1 MKEEAQTTEGQDLAR
16 EALPAPQGIG
26 VAVAID
32 WGLAV
37 QIFLTP
43 IIAIIYPSSQPSL
56 FGLDPTLSLVLLFA
70 IAWLFAG
77 VCVLFGEMLR
87 RGHNWTRWIQIAF
100 NSLLSLAGLAALPN
114 LYQNITTGHSW
125 SLVTEI
131 ILVIFSPL
139 VVWRLSRPATGRWFK
154 TVSVAE
160 ARQRHGGKWVWFI
173 ALWAIVGG
181 VLQTLAV
188 MNR

>member
-1 MKEEAQTTEGQDLAR
+1 MKEAQETEGQGLAR
-16 EALPAPQGIG
+16 EELPAPQGIG

-37 QIFLTP
+37 QTFLTP
-43 IIAIIYPSSQPSL
+43 IIAIVHPSNLPK
-56 FGLDPTLSLVLLFA
+56 FAGLDSTLSLVLLFV

-87 RGHNWTRWIQIAF
+87 CGHNWTRWIQIAF
-100 NSLLSLAGLAALPN
+100 NTLLSLAGIAALPS
-114 LYQNITTGHSW
+114 LYQSITTGHFW

-154 TVSVAE
+154 AISVVE
-160 ARQRHGGKWVWFI
+160 ARQRHGGKWIWFI

-181 VLQTLAV
+181 VLQTFAA